1 MLRSLALA
9 ALVAF
14 GTACLAP
21 PSAAQ
26 RLSDAAIDMNTA
38 TRFGRMDIAMDY
50 VSAQGKDAF
59 VAAHAQW
66 GKRIRIVD
74 VEFSGVTVKDK
85 DEADVNVTLIWQFV
99 DDPVMRE
106 SKLVQHWKDT
116 RGTWSIVREHT
127 EEPDGLLGRQAAAPR
142 LSAPPPPTPPPGA
155 GAALAAPPPPPLPVE
170 VATPDSAAATAKA
183 KAAARFQTH
192 VISNED

>member
-9 ALVAF
+9 ALAAL
-14 GTACLAP
+14 GAACLAP

-59 VAAHAQW
+59 TAAHSQW

-74 VEFSGVTVKDK
+74 VEFSGVTVKER
-85 DEADVNVTLIWQFV
+85 DEADVNVTIVWQFV

-116 RGTWSIVREHT
+116 RGTWSILREHT
-127 EEPDGLLGRQAAAPR
+127 EEPDGLLGRQAPPQR
-142 LSAPPPPTPPPGA
+142 LSVLPPATPPP
-155 GAALAAPPPPPLPVE
+155 GAALAAPPQLPVE
-170 VATPDSAAATAKA
+170 IATPDSAAAAAKA

-192 VISNED
+192 VISSDD